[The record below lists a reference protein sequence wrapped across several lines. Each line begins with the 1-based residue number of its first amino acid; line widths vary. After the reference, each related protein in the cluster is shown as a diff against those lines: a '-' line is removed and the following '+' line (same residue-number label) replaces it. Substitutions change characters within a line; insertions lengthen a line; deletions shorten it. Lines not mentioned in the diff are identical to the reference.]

1 MKCFNLFD
9 SPFWNFTPNWFDW
22 FSVLVAILSIFGGYW
37 IATKIYSKEKRDKNL
52 EEKELLSSE
61 INLFKNSLTQLNSS
75 VSNQIQSLKEY
86 IEKKDFRLEFN
97 QGVHADFLHFI
108 NVKYLYKEI
117 GVNKK
122 EEIQKINRLLSSLYT
137 LNDFRTSLRDEL
149 RTYIKK
155 YNFHEDKFYSYRKLL
170 YTKYFELCNQR
181 GVDFVFEN
189 GIKKWKFRDDDLFMI
204 KYTENR
210 IKTFQ
215 DPELISE
222 GGLKDRA
229 KLTERFIIPLI
240 HISADY
246 IPEDYNA
253 IEINDI
259 ANEVNTAHT
268 DMEYVTTTHFQAV
281 NSYLDILV
289 DIKQKIADY
298 LK

>member
-1 MKCFNLFD
+1 MKCLHFIEG
-9 SPFWNFTPNWFDW
+9 PFWNFTPNWFDW
-22 FSVLVAILSIFGGYW
+22 FSVLVGILSIFGGYW
-37 IATKIYSKEKRDKNL
+37 IATKIYSKEKRDKIF
-52 EEKELLSSE
+52 EEIELLFSE
-61 INLFKNSLTQLNSS
+61 INLFKNSLTQLSSS

-86 IEKKDFRLEFN
+86 IEKQDFRLEFN

-117 GVNKK
+117 GVNKH
-122 EEIQKINRLLSSLYT
+122 EEIQNINRLLSSLYT

-204 KYTENR
+204 NYTENR
-210 IKTFQ
+210 IKIFGDQEVIT
-215 DPELISE
+215 D

-229 KLTERFIIPLI
+229 KLTERFVIPLV

-268 DMEYVTTTHFQAV
+268 DMEYVTTTHFQAI
-281 NSYLDILV
+281 NSYLDILK
-289 DIKQKIADY
+289 DINEKIAGY

>member
-1 MKCFNLFD
+1 
-9 SPFWNFTPNWFDW
+9 
-22 FSVLVAILSIFGGYW
+22 
-37 IATKIYSKEKRDKNL
+37 
-52 EEKELLSSE
+52 
-61 INLFKNSLTQLNSS
+61 
-75 VSNQIQSLKEY
+75 
-86 IEKKDFRLEFN
+86 
-97 QGVHADFLHFI
+97 
-108 NVKYLYKEI
+108 LYKEI
-117 GVNKK
+117 GVNKH
-122 EEIQKINRLLSSLYT
+122 EEIHKINRLLSSLYT
-137 LNDFRTSLRDEL
+137 LNDFRTSLRNEL

-181 GVDFVFEN
+181 GVDFIFEN

-204 KYTENR
+204 NYTENR
-210 IKTFQ
+210 IKIFGDQEVIT
-215 DPELISE
+215 E

-229 KLTERFIIPLI
+229 KLTERFIIPLV

-268 DMEYVTTTHFQAV
+268 DMVYATTTHFQAV

-289 DIKQKIADY
+289 DINDKIAEY

>member
-1 MKCFNLFD
+1 MKCFHCFQR
-9 SPFWNFTPNWFDW
+9 PFWNFTPNWFDW
-22 FSVLVAILSIFGGYW
+22 FSVIIAVVSIFGGYW
-37 IATKIYSKEKRDKNL
+37 IATKIYSKEKRDKIY
-52 EEKELLSSE
+52 EENELLTSE
-61 INLFKNSLTQLNSS
+61 INLFKNSLTQLSSS
-75 VSNQIQSLKEY
+75 VANQIQSLKKY
-86 IEKKDFRLEFN
+86 IEKQDFRLEFN

-108 NVKYLYKEI
+108 NVKYLYKGI
-117 GVNKK
+117 GIDKH
-122 EEIQKINRLLSSLYT
+122 EEIQKINKLLSSLYT

-181 GVDFVFEN
+181 GVDFIFEN

-204 KYTENR
+204 NYTENR
-210 IKTFQ
+210 LKIFA
-215 DPELISE
+215 DHEVIND

-229 KLTERFIIPLI
+229 KLTERFVIPLV

-268 DMEYVTTTHFQAV
+268 DMEYVTTTHFKAV
-281 NSYLDILV
+281 NSYLGILV
-289 DIKQKIADY
+289 DINEKIADY